1 MAFERVPE
9 LYAAPNERADLLE
22 KIKDMPSIDLT
33 PRQLCDLEL
42 MMNGGFAPLTGFL
55 SEDDYNSVVDN
66 MRLTSGALWPIP
78 ITLDISDAV
87 AEGLTL
93 GSQAVLRDQEGV
105 PLAVIDVEEMYRPDK
120 HREAEMVYG
129 ADDEAHNVGASSP
142 SQACTTTSAQCQ
154 MHADFCHTLFREN

>member
-9 LYAAPNERADLLE
+9 LYAAPNERAELLE

-55 SEDDYNSVVDN
+55 GEEDYNSVVET

-78 ITLDISDAV
+78 ITLDISDAL
-87 AEGLTL
+87 AETLTL
-93 GSQAVLRDQEGV
+93 GAQAVLRDQEGV

-129 ADDEAHNVGASSP
+129 ADDEAHPAVRYLHHQTGPVYLGGAV
-142 SQACTTTSAQCQ
+142 TG
-154 MHADFCHTLFREN
+154 HR

>member
-9 LYAAPNERADLLE
+9 LYAAPNERVVLLD

-55 SEDDYNSVVDN
+55 GEEDYNSVVET

-78 ITLDISDAV
+78 ITLDISDAL
-87 AEGLTL
+87 AQTLTL
-93 GSQAVLRDQEGV
+93 R
-105 PLAVIDVEEMYRPDK
+105 
-120 HREAEMVYG
+120 
-129 ADDEAHNVGASSP
+129 
-142 SQACTTTSAQCQ
+142 
-154 MHADFCHTLFREN
+154 

>member
-120 HREAEMVYG
+120 HREAEMDMAPPTNPKPVL
-129 ADDEAHNVGASSP
+129 NKMP
-142 SQACTTTSAQCQ
+142 IK
-154 MHADFCHTLFREN
+154 M